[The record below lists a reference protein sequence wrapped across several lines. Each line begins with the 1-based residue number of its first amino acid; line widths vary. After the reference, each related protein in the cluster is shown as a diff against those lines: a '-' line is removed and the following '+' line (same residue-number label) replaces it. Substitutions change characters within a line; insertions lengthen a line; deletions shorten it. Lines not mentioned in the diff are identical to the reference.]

1 MVAEVL
7 FSDLKMWTFPF
18 LRYTI
23 GNTQKHSEKLVDFQT
38 QTFDNLTYTA
48 ISHSINASSLL
59 VATRSQL
66 SIIGFTFTGRLSSQP
81 RCVWYYSLLMFS
93 LNSEMRLVHVQCGS
107 RPRKHCKNA
116 SAESLFLCVSK
127 LPVVFSVA
135 VKGRRPVLS
144 MPCRFKYRSVIK
156 FAFMLFTVYAIGAL
170 LVKVFTPLPL
180 DHPGQENGLPDIVM
194 ETSKENRFLGELT
207 KSSLELDA
215 LW

>member
-1 MVAEVL
+1 M
-7 FSDLKMWTFPF
+7 
-18 LRYTI
+18 
-23 GNTQKHSEKLVDFQT
+23 
-38 QTFDNLTYTA
+38 
-48 ISHSINASSLL
+48 
-59 VATRSQL
+59 ATRSQL

-81 RCVWYYSLLMFS
+81 RCAWYYSLLMFS

-135 VKGRRPVLS
+135 VEGRPTS
-144 MPCRFKYRSVIK
+144 MPRRFKYRSVIK
-156 FAFMLFTVYAIGAL
+156 FAFMLLTVYVIGAL

-194 ETSKENRFLGELT
+194 ETSKENRFLGE
-207 KSSLELDA
+207 
-215 LW
+215 